1 MSDISSF
8 AGRLEQ
14 PPGTIFPQRTGSLTA
29 AAQARQH
36 AACDL
41 PAGLFAGRLDPTLLG
56 QDMVLMASAAGL
68 AVDGRVHLAHRILQ
82 RASLRIDAGYRI
94 GGRIERLAPAPRGH
108 EVEISA
114 AAESAPH
121 AMPIVLAA
129 TYLLPGLAPS
139 GPAAPASAASTAP
152 TPVTAQAALGRLDL
166 TPERVMSYSADVGNL
181 LHFDPAFAAA
191 HGFRAPIAQGLMLV
205 TAFLGALARARG
217 AVPER
222 FELTARFRR
231 PTFWDDRL
239 EFRLGEERWCCI
251 AADGRMLVDGTFSAA
266 ELPS

>member
-8 AGRLEQ
+8 AGWLER

-41 PAGLFAGRLDPTLLG
+41 PASLSAGDLDPTLLG

-68 AVDGRVHLAHRILQ
+68 AVDGRVHLAHRIVQ
-82 RASLRIDAGYRI
+82 RAPLRIDAGYRI
-94 GGRIERLAPAPRGH
+94 GGSIERLVPVPRGH

-114 AAESAPH
+114 AAEPALH
-121 AMPIVLAA
+121 AMPIMLAA

-139 GPAAPASAASTAP
+139 GPAAPASEASTAP
-152 TPVTAQAALGRLDL
+152 VTAATTLGRLDL

-191 HGFRAPIAQGLMLV
+191 RGFRAPIAQGLMLV

-239 EFRLGEERWCCI
+239 EFHLDDERWCCI
-251 AADGRMLVDGTFSAA
+251 AADGRILVDGKFSPA
-266 ELPS
+266 EAPS